1 MSQET
6 WEILCEMEADD
17 VELQLALQCAPLI
30 TGLKISNLLTISP
43 EGFTQVGRIVES
55 SVLSLYPLLETE
67 EKMVILLYREDRL
80 EKYLKMPQV
89 QKLLRE
95 AGYESDRLED
105 ILPVFC
111 DRYETYAE
119 RGKPFPHELGLL
131 LGYPPEDV
139 EGFIIYEGKN
149 SLCEGYWKVYAEPQ
163 KKLRLFAQYDKARE
177 WLLDLLY
184 CGVGMED
191 IVGVALD
198 AESRAISQDYL
209 FAS

>member
-131 LGYPPEDV
+131 LGYPRRMWKDLSDIRGRTASAPV
-139 EGFIIYEGKN
+139 IGK
-149 SLCEGYWKVYAEPQ
+149 YMRI
-163 KKLRLFAQYDKARE
+163 KKENRDFLKNMNMP
-177 WLLDLLY
+177 
-184 CGVGMED
+184 GK
-191 IVGVALD
+191 I
-198 AESRAISQDYL
+198 
-209 FAS
+209 

>member
-1 MSQET
+1 
-6 WEILCEMEADD
+6 MEADD

-43 EGFTQVGRIVES
+43 EGFTQVGRIVEG

-131 LGYPPEDV
+131 
-139 EGFIIYEGKN
+139 
-149 SLCEGYWKVYAEPQ
+149 
-163 KKLRLFAQYDKARE
+163 
-177 WLLDLLY
+177 
-184 CGVGMED
+184 
-191 IVGVALD
+191 
-198 AESRAISQDYL
+198 
-209 FAS
+209 

>member
-43 EGFTQVGRIVES
+43 EGFTQVGRIVEG

-119 RGKPFPHELGLL
+119 RGKPFPHELGL
-131 LGYPPEDV
+131 P
-139 EGFIIYEGKN
+139 
-149 SLCEGYWKVYAEPQ
+149 
-163 KKLRLFAQYDKARE
+163 KLKCGCLSSNLNKGSIKA
-177 WLLDLLY
+177 L
-184 CGVGMED
+184 
-191 IVGVALD
+191 
-198 AESRAISQDYL
+198 SISVKTD
-209 FAS
+209 STSCKSSSD

>member
-95 AGYESDRLED
+95 AGYESD
-105 ILPVFC
+105 
-111 DRYETYAE
+111 
-119 RGKPFPHELGLL
+119 
-131 LGYPPEDV
+131 
-139 EGFIIYEGKN
+139 
-149 SLCEGYWKVYAEPQ
+149 
-163 KKLRLFAQYDKARE
+163 
-177 WLLDLLY
+177 
-184 CGVGMED
+184 
-191 IVGVALD
+191 
-198 AESRAISQDYL
+198 
-209 FAS
+209 

>member
-43 EGFTQVGRIVES
+43 EGFTQVGRIVEG

-119 RGKPFPHELGLL
+119 REAVPPRTGIAVRISPGGCGRIYQTSGEEQPLHRLL
-131 LGYPPEDV
+131 ES
-139 EGFIIYEGKN
+139 I
-149 SLCEGYWKVYAEPQ
+149 
-163 KKLRLFAQYDKARE
+163 
-177 WLLDLLY
+177 
-184 CGVGMED
+184 CG
-191 IVGVALD
+191 
-198 AESRAISQDYL
+198 
-209 FAS
+209 

>member
-43 EGFTQVGRIVES
+43 EGFTQVGRIVEG

-95 AGYESDRLED
+95 AGYEPIDWR
-105 ILPVFC
+105 IFC
-111 DRYETYAE
+111 RYFAIVM
-119 RGKPFPHELGLL
+119 KPMQR
-131 LGYPPEDV
+131 
-139 EGFIIYEGKN
+139 EG
-149 SLCEGYWKVYAEPQ
+149 
-163 KKLRLFAQYDKARE
+163 
-177 WLLDLLY
+177 
-184 CGVGMED
+184 
-191 IVGVALD
+191 
-198 AESRAISQDYL
+198 SRSPTNWDCC
-209 FAS
+209 

>member
-1 MSQET
+1 
-6 WEILCEMEADD
+6 MEADD

-43 EGFTQVGRIVES
+43 EGFTQVGKIVEG

-139 EGFIIYEGKN
+139 EGFIRHQGKN
-149 SLCEGYWKVYAEPQ
+149 SLCTGYWKVYADKEGKQ
-163 KKLRLFAQYDKARE
+163 RLFEKYEYARE
-177 WLLDLLY
+177 NLIQLLHYGLKMTEIIDI
-184 CGVGMED
+184 CGCT
-191 IVGVALD
+191 A
-198 AESRAISQDYL
+198 A
-209 FAS
+209 

>member
-119 RGKPFPHELGLL
+119 RGK
-131 LGYPPEDV
+131 
-139 EGFIIYEGKN
+139 N
-149 SLCEGYWKVYAEPQ
+149 SLCTGYWKVYADKEGKQ
-163 KKLRLFAQYDKARE
+163 RLFEKYEYARE
-177 WLLDLLY
+177 NLIQLLHYGLKMTEIIDI
-184 CGVGMED
+184 CGCT
-191 IVGVALD
+191 A
-198 AESRAISQDYL
+198 A
-209 FAS
+209 

>member
-43 EGFTQVGRIVES
+43 EGFIQVGRIVEG

-80 EKYLKMPQV
+80 EKYLKMLQV

-105 ILPVFC
+105 ILPVIC
-111 DRYETYAE
+111 DRYET
-119 RGKPFPHELGLL
+119 
-131 LGYPPEDV
+131 
-139 EGFIIYEGKN
+139 
-149 SLCEGYWKVYAEPQ
+149 
-163 KKLRLFAQYDKARE
+163 
-177 WLLDLLY
+177 
-184 CGVGMED
+184 
-191 IVGVALD
+191 
-198 AESRAISQDYL
+198 
-209 FAS
+209 

>member
-43 EGFTQVGRIVES
+43 EGFIQVGRIVEG

-131 LGYPPEDV
+131 LGYPPED
-139 EGFIIYEGKN
+139 EEGK
-149 SLCEGYWKVYAEPQ
+149 Q
-163 KKLRLFAQYDKARE
+163 RLFEKYEYARE
-177 WLLDLLY
+177 NLIQLLHYGLKMTEIIDI
-184 CGVGMED
+184 CGCT
-191 IVGVALD
+191 A
-198 AESRAISQDYL
+198 A
-209 FAS
+209 

>member
-1 MSQET
+1 
-6 WEILCEMEADD
+6 MEADD

-43 EGFTQVGRIVES
+43 EGFTQVGRIVEG

-89 QKLLRE
+89 KKLLRE

-111 DRYETYAE
+111 DRYETYTE

-131 LGYPPEDV
+131 LGYPP
-139 EGFIIYEGKN
+139 GGCGRIYQTSGEEQP
-149 SLCEGYWKVYAEPQ
+149 LH
-163 KKLRLFAQYDKARE
+163 RLLE
-177 WLLDLLY
+177 SI
-184 CGVGMED
+184 CG
-191 IVGVALD
+191 
-198 AESRAISQDYL
+198 
-209 FAS
+209 